1 MAYNSRKQLLK
12 DHMITKT
19 TGKAFEWS
27 AQLPRFQR
35 IGQEFSRPQVED
47 IQKVVFD
54 EISALPGIREI
65 CKGKQIAITAGSRG
79 ISQIPQI
86 LAAISSCLKEFEA
99 QPFIVPAMGSHA
111 GATADGQEQ
120 MLANLGITQAT
131 TGAPVRSSMEVI
143 EVGRLPNGMPVYVD
157 RTAASADGIVICNR
171 VKPHTDFASEIES
184 GLAKMAVFGLGK
196 EKGAATAHSYGVE
209 GLQTLMPEAA
219 RLVVARTPVLFGLA
233 VIENAYHEVARI
245 AAVPKEGIGGVEE
258 RELLKLAYSLMPR
271 FPFPEID
278 VLVVEEMGK
287 NISGVGMDPKVIGR
301 VKVHGVQD
309 LAPSDIRTIAVLDL
323 TPEAHGNSSGIG
335 LADVTTRRLVEK
347 IDLEAL
353 YINCATAGIC
363 GIQRAAIPMVAPDD
377 RSAILTALRV
387 CGQPDPLQARVVR
400 IKNTLSLGEIDISE
414 ALAQDLV
421 TGNAISRVGQFFNLE
436 FDSQGTLLP
445 FERVVVAAGS
455 HS

>member
-1 MAYNSRKQLLK
+1 
-12 DHMITKT
+12 MIANHTA
-19 TGKAFEWS
+19 KAFDWD
-27 AQLPRFQR
+27 APLPHFQR
-35 IGQEFSRPQVED
+35 IRQQFPRPRVED
-47 IQKVVFD
+47 IRQAVVT
-54 EISALPGIREI
+54 EISALPGIAETCR
-65 CKGKQIAITAGSRG
+65 GKHIAITAGSRG
-79 ISQIPQI
+79 ISQIPQV
-86 LAAISSCLKEFEA
+86 LAGIVGCLKEFA
-99 QPFIVPAMGSHA
+99 AHPFIVPAMGSHA
-111 GATADGQEQ
+111 GATAEGQEQ

-143 EVGRLPNGMPVYVD
+143 EAGRLPNGMPVYVD
-157 RTAASADGIVICNR
+157 RTAATSDGIVICNR
-171 VKPHTDFASEIES
+171 VKPHTDFASKIES
-184 GLAKMAVFGLGK
+184 GLAKMVVFGLGK
-196 EKGAATAHSYGVE
+196 EKGAATAHSYGVD

-245 AAVPKEGIGGVEE
+245 AAVPKEGIGGAEE
-258 RELLKLAYSLMPR
+258 RDLLKLAYSLMPR

-278 VLVVEEMGK
+278 VLVVEQMGK

-335 LADVTTRRLVEK
+335 LADVTTRRLLEK
-347 IDLEAL
+347 IDFEAL

-400 IKNTLSLGEIDISE
+400 IKNTLSMGEIDISE
-414 ALAQDLV
+414 ALARDLV
-421 TGNAISRVGQFFNLE
+421 TGETISRVGRFFNLE

-445 FERVVVAAGS
+445 FERVLVPDAS